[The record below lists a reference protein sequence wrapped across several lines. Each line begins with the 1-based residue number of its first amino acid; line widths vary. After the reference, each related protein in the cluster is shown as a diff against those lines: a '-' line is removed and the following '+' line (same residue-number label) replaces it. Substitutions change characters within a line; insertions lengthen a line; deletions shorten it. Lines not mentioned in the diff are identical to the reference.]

1 MRTVYGLALE
11 RARVRIVLLAVG
23 FGLFE
28 LVVGLSYASVDQNAI
43 RQLVDALPPAL
54 RALAGSA
61 DIASPTGYAG
71 SGYLHPVALAIQGAI
86 AISMAAAPAREAED
100 GTAELVLSRPI
111 PPPLWL
117 GAHALAMATG
127 LAVVVAG
134 GYAGGLAAALSVDD
148 LSTVRPGPLAGALAM
163 GFLLF
168 LAVGGVALLVASLV
182 RTGRPRDRLGGRVPA
197 DLLRARLPG
206 AGLVDRRAPRA
217 AVGLPLPR
225 PAGDPRQRL
234 GGRRGRR
241 GARGPGP
248 RHHHRRARADAP
260 PRPHPV
266 RRDHHPPEPPAA
278 HPTNQETRQGAFDLR
293 IVSDS
298 AGHLVAGRGQARRTG
313 TIRSRGRER
322 PVWPSL
328 GTHVLG
334 AAFSGRPRRSSS
346 ARGVRPPRS
355 AARRR
360 DHPEARRGARTAPP
374 RNRPPGTRRPT
385 RPHRAGR

>member
-11 RARVRIVLLAVG
+11 RARVRILLLAAG

-134 GYAGGLAAALSVDD
+134 GFAGGLAAALSVED
-148 LSTVRPGPLAGALAM
+148 LSTVRPAPLAGALAM

-182 RTGRPRDRLGGRVPA
+182 RTGGRAIGWAAAFLLISYALDYLAQVWSIAEPLGPLSVFHYLDPA
-197 DLLRARLPG
+197 AILG
-206 AGLVDRRAPRA
+206 SG
-217 AVGLPLPR
+217 AVGLGDAAVL
-225 PAGDPRQRL
+225 AGL
-234 GGRRGRR
+234 
-241 GARGPGP
+241 ALVTTTAALVLM
-248 RHHHRRARADAP
+248 RH
-260 PRPHPV
+260 
-266 RRDHHPPEPPAA
+266 RDLTP
-278 HPTNQETRQGAFDLR
+278 
-293 IVSDS
+293 
-298 AGHLVAGRGQARRTG
+298 
-313 TIRSRGRER
+313 
-322 PVWPSL
+322 
-328 GTHVLG
+328 
-334 AAFSGRPRRSSS
+334 
-346 ARGVRPPRS
+346 
-355 AARRR
+355 
-360 DHPEARRGARTAPP
+360 
-374 RNRPPGTRRPT
+374 
-385 RPHRAGR
+385 

>member
-11 RARVRIVLLAVG
+11 RARVRILLLAVG

-43 RQLVDALPPAL
+43 RQLVDTLPPAL

-111 PPPLWL
+111 PPPAWL

-148 LSTVRPGPLAGALAM
+148 LATVRPGRLAGALTM
-163 GFLLF
+163 SFLLF

-182 RTGRPRDRLGGRVPA
+182 RTGGRAIGWAAGFLLISYALDYLAQVWSIAEPLGPLSIFNYLDPPA
-197 DLLRARLPG
+197 ILGSGTVG
-206 AGLVDRRAPRA
+206 AGDVAALMALALATTTAALV
-217 AVGLPLPR
+217 LM
-225 PAGDPRQRL
+225 
-234 GGRRGRR
+234 
-241 GARGPGP
+241 
-248 RHHHRRARADAP
+248 RH
-260 PRPHPV
+260 
-266 RRDHHPPEPPAA
+266 RDLTP
-278 HPTNQETRQGAFDLR
+278 
-293 IVSDS
+293 
-298 AGHLVAGRGQARRTG
+298 
-313 TIRSRGRER
+313 
-322 PVWPSL
+322 
-328 GTHVLG
+328 
-334 AAFSGRPRRSSS
+334 
-346 ARGVRPPRS
+346 
-355 AARRR
+355 
-360 DHPEARRGARTAPP
+360 
-374 RNRPPGTRRPT
+374 
-385 RPHRAGR
+385 